1 VCNSCTIPATRGQQ
15 LFERP
20 EKDVSKVSGF
30 LNVIHSPCGKS
41 LCTRARVLASL
52 RSAAVLGVEALP
64 VIVEVDV
71 SFGLPV
77 FTMVG
82 LPDTSV
88 RESRDRV
95 RTAIRNSGFQF
106 PGHRITVNLAPADIR
121 KAGAS
126 YDLPIALGVL
136 AASGVVEPRLLDGI
150 VLLGELSLDGAI
162 QPIRG
167 VLPVAVAA
175 KREGKAAILLP
186 RANAAEAGVVE
197 GLKVLPVDS
206 LVEAVEVLNRGAGLK
221 REAGL
226 KGEAGLKREAG
237 LKASTT
243 DDSAAATSSYVV
255 PTFRSAAGPPPPSD
269 PQPDFAD
276 VIGQTMAK
284 RALEIA
290 AAGGHNLLFI
300 GAPGGGKTMMARR
313 LAGILPALEF
323 DEALDCT
330 SVHSVAGTLPPG
342 TALMHHRPFRAPH
355 HTISEVAMVGGGS
368 IPRPGEISLAHNG
381 VLFLDELPEFDRRVL
396 EALRQ
401 PLEEGRV
408 TIARA
413 ARTSSFP
420 ARFIFVA
427 AMNPCPC
434 GFLGDRRRACRC
446 TDPQVQRYAGRISGP
461 LRDRIDL
468 VVHVPAI
475 GTSALEG
482 GAANG
487 DASAVIRAR
496 VVDARA
502 RQRAR
507 FGEASQKL
515 NRQLD
520 GGELSEHCRLDARST
535 HMLEAAIQKF
545 CVSARGCAR
554 VLRVSRTIAD
564 LADCP
569 SIGTD
574 HVAEALQYRF
584 SEELPR

>member
-1 VCNSCTIPATRGQQ
+1 M
-15 LFERP
+15 
-20 EKDVSKVSGF
+20 
-30 LNVIHSPCGKS
+30 
-41 LCTRARVLASL
+41 
-52 RSAAVLGVEALP
+52 LGVEALP

-82 LPDTSV
+82 LPDASV

-95 RTAIRNSGFQF
+95 RTAIRNSGFEF

-136 AASGVVEPRLLDGI
+136 AASGVIEPRLIDGV
-150 VLLGELSLDGAI
+150 VLLGELSLDGTI

-175 KREGKAAILLP
+175 KREGKVAILLP
-186 RANAAEAGVVE
+186 RANAAEASVVE

-206 LVEAVEVLNRGAGLK
+206 LVEAVEALNGGLK
-221 REAGL
+221 DVAALVKAGS
-226 KGEAGLKREAG
+226 R
-237 LKASTT
+237 T
-243 DDSAAATSSYVV
+243 DRTDARGCA
-255 PTFRSAAGPPPPSD
+255 D
-269 PQPDFAD
+269 PEPDFAD
-276 VIGQTMAK
+276 VLGQSMAK

-290 AAGGHNLLFI
+290 AAGGHNALLI

-313 LAGILPALEF
+313 LPGILPALDF

-408 TIARA
+408 TIARS

-420 ARFIFVA
+420 ARFMLVA

-446 TDPQVQRYAGRISGP
+446 SDPQIQRYASRISGP

-468 VVHVPAI
+468 VVEVPAI
-475 GTSALEG
+475 GSGVRHDRSAHDCET
-482 GAANG
+482 
-487 DASAVIRAR
+487 SAVIRAR
-496 VVDARA
+496 IVEA
-502 RQRAR
+502 RQRQQVR
-507 FGEASQKL
+507 FGSASQRL
-515 NRQLD
+515 NRQLE
-520 GGELSEHCRLDARST
+520 GGELTEYCRLDARST
-535 HMLEAAIQKF
+535 HVLDAAIQKF
-545 CVSARGCAR
+545 CLSARGCDR

-564 LADCP
+564 LAD
-569 SIGTD
+569 SQGIATE

-584 SEELPR
+584 TESSPSLRHC

>member
-1 VCNSCTIPATRGQQ
+1 
-15 LFERP
+15 
-20 EKDVSKVSGF
+20 
-30 LNVIHSPCGKS
+30 
-41 LCTRARVLASL
+41 VLASL
-52 RSAAVLGVEALP
+52 RSAAVLGVEALA

-82 LPDTSV
+82 LPDASV

-95 RTAIRNSGFQF
+95 RTAIRNSGFEF

-136 AASGVVEPRLLDGI
+136 AASGVIEPRLIDGV

-175 KREGKAAILLP
+175 KREGKTAILLP
-186 RANAAEAGVVE
+186 RANAPEASVVE

-206 LVEAVEVLNRGAGLK
+206 LLEAVEVLNGG
-221 REAGL
+221 
-226 KGEAGLKREAG
+226 AG

-243 DDSAAATSSYVV
+243 DGTAHGPSPGTPHSPSPGAPHGTPHGPPHVVV
-255 PTFRSAAGPPPPSD
+255 PTFRSASPAD
-269 PQPDFAD
+269 PEPDFAD
-276 VIGQTMAK
+276 VVGQSMAK

-290 AAGGHNLLFI
+290 AAGGHNLLLI

-330 SVHSVAGTLPPG
+330 SVHSVAGTLPAG
-342 TALMHHRPFRAPH
+342 TALIQHRPFRAPH

-368 IPRPGEISLAHNG
+368 VPRPGEISLAHNG

-408 TIARA
+408 TVARA

-420 ARFIFVA
+420 ARFMLVA

-446 TDPQVQRYAGRISGP
+446 SEPQVQRYAGRISGP

-468 VVHVPAI
+468 VVEVPAI
-475 GTSALEG
+475 GSSVRDA

-487 DASAVIRAR
+487 RERSSAIRAR
-496 VVDARA
+496 VADARK
-502 RQRAR
+502 RQHAR
-507 FGEASQKL
+507 FGAASQRL
-515 NRQLD
+515 NRQLE

-535 HMLEAAIQKF
+535 QILEAAIQKF
-545 CVSARGCAR
+545 CLSARGCDR

-564 LADCP
+564 LAGQVP
-569 SIGTD
+569 IATE

-584 SEELPR
+584 SESSPNIRHN

>member
-1 VCNSCTIPATRGQQ
+1 MAV
-15 LFERP
+15 
-20 EKDVSKVSGF
+20 
-30 LNVIHSPCGKS
+30 
-41 LCTRARVLASL
+41 VLASL

-71 SFGLPV
+71 SFGKPV

-88 RESRDRV
+88 RESRDLV
-95 RTAIRNSGFQF
+95 RTAIRNSGFEF

-136 AASGVVEPRLLDGI
+136 AASGVIEPRLLDGV

-175 KREGKAAILLP
+175 RREGKVAILLP
-186 RANAAEAGVVE
+186 RANAPEASVVD

-206 LVEAVEVLNRGAGLK
+206 LVEAVEALKGGAGLSGD
-221 REAGL
+221 ACPVPASC
-226 KGEAGLKREAG
+226 GETRRSLGG
-237 LKASTT
+237 GGKAT
-243 DDSAAATSSYVV
+243 
-255 PTFRSAAGPPPPSD
+255 
-269 PQPDFAD
+269 
-276 VIGQTMAK
+276 
-284 RALEIA
+284 
-290 AAGGHNLLFI
+290 AAGGHNALLI

-313 LAGILPALEF
+313 LAGILPTLDFE
-323 DEALDCT
+323 EALDCT
-330 SVHSVAGTLPPG
+330 SVHSVAGTLPAG

-408 TIARA
+408 TIARS

-420 ARFIFVA
+420 ARFMLVA

-446 TDPQVQRYAGRISGP
+446 SDPQIQRYASRISGP

-468 VVHVPAI
+468 VVEVPAI
-475 GTSALEG
+475 GSGVRHDRSAHDCET
-482 GAANG
+482 
-487 DASAVIRAR
+487 SAVIRAR
-496 VVDARA
+496 IVEA
-502 RQRAR
+502 RQRQQVR
-507 FGEASQKL
+507 FGSASQ
-515 NRQLD
+515 
-520 GGELSEHCRLDARST
+520 
-535 HMLEAAIQKF
+535 
-545 CVSARGCAR
+545 
-554 VLRVSRTIAD
+554 
-564 LADCP
+564 
-569 SIGTD
+569 
-574 HVAEALQYRF
+574 
-584 SEELPR
+584 

>member
-1 VCNSCTIPATRGQQ
+1 M
-15 LFERP
+15 
-20 EKDVSKVSGF
+20 
-30 LNVIHSPCGKS
+30 
-41 LCTRARVLASL
+41 LASL
-52 RSAAVLGVEALP
+52 RSAAVFGVEALA
-64 VIVEVDV
+64 VVVEVDV

-82 LPDTSV
+82 LPDASV

-95 RTAIRNSGFQF
+95 RTAIRNSGYDF

-136 AASGVVEPRLLDGI
+136 AASGVIDPRVVEGV
-150 VLLGELSLDGAI
+150 VLLGELSLDGTI
-162 QPIRG
+162 QSIRG

-186 RANAAEAGVVE
+186 RANAPEASVVE
-197 GLKVLPVDS
+197 GLRVLAVDS
-206 LVEAVEVLNRGAGLK
+206 LVEAVEA
-221 REAGL
+221 
-226 KGEAGLKREAG
+226 
-237 LKASTT
+237 LKAGG
-243 DDSAAATSSYVV
+243 
-255 PTFRSAAGPPPPSD
+255 PTFRSAAAPAVDTD

-290 AAGGHNLLFI
+290 AAGGHNVLLI

-342 TALMHHRPFRAPH
+342 TALMHNRPFRAPH

-408 TIARA
+408 SIARS
-413 ARTSSFP
+413 ARTVSFP
-420 ARFIFVA
+420 ARFMLVA

-446 TDPQVQRYAGRISGP
+446 SDPQVQRYASRISGP

-468 VVHVPAI
+468 VVDVPAI
-475 GTSALEG
+475 GSSVRDDRRP
-482 GAANG
+482 G
-487 DASAVIRAR
+487 DCDSSPAVRAR
-496 VVDARA
+496 VVAAR
-502 RQRAR
+502 RLQRSR
-507 FGEASQKL
+507 FGGQSQRL
-515 NRQLD
+515 NRQLE
-520 GGELSEHCRLDARST
+520 GGDLGEYCRLDAHSARV
-535 HMLEAAIQKF
+535 LEAAIQQF
-545 CVSARGCAR
+545 FLSARGCDR

-564 LADCP
+564 LAGVP
-569 SIGTD
+569 LIATE
-574 HVAEALQYRF
+574 HLTEALQYRF
-584 SEELPR
+584 TESSPALRCN

>member
-1 VCNSCTIPATRGQQ
+1 
-15 LFERP
+15 
-20 EKDVSKVSGF
+20 
-30 LNVIHSPCGKS
+30 
-41 LCTRARVLASL
+41 VLASL
-52 RSAAVLGVEALP
+52 RSAAVFGVEAIP

-95 RTAIRNSGFQF
+95 KTAIRNSGFPF
-106 PGHRITVNLAPADIR
+106 PAHRITVNLAPADIR

-136 AASGVVEPRLLDGI
+136 AASGVIESRYVDGV
-150 VLLGELSLDGAI
+150 VLLGELSLDGSI
-162 QPIRG
+162 HSIRG

-175 KREGKAAILLP
+175 KREGQTAILLP
-186 RANAAEAGVVE
+186 RANAAEAAVVG
-197 GLKVLPVDS
+197 GLSVLAVDS
-206 LVEAVEVLNRGAGLK
+206 LVEAVEALNGGLDGGG
-221 REAGL
+221 GL
-226 KGEAGLKREAG
+226 T
-237 LKASTT
+237 ASGTG
-243 DDSAAATSSYVV
+243 DRPGGTSIVV
-255 PTFRSAAGPPPPSD
+255 PTLRSATIDAPE
-269 PQPDFAD
+269 PDFAD
-276 VIGQTMAK
+276 VIGQSLAK

-290 AAGGHNLLFI
+290 AAGGHNVLLI

-313 LAGILPALEF
+313 LGGILPPLQF

-330 SVHSVAGTLPPG
+330 SVHSVAGTLPSG
-342 TALMHHRPFRAPH
+342 IALMHARPFRAPH
-355 HTISEVAMVGGGS
+355 HTISEVAMVGGGA

-408 TIARA
+408 TVARA
-413 ARTSSFP
+413 ARTSVFP
-420 ARFIFVA
+420 ARFMLVA

-434 GFLGDRRRACRC
+434 GFFGDRRRTCRC
-446 TDPQVQRYAGRISGP
+446 SEPQIQRYESRISGP

-468 VVHVPAI
+468 VVQVPAI
-475 GTSALEG
+475 GSSIRDDATGSCDTSA
-482 GAANG
+482 
-487 DASAVIRAR
+487 AVRAR
-496 VVDARA
+496 VLECRS

-507 FGEASQKL
+507 FGATSARLNSQL
-515 NRQLD
+515 E
-520 GGELSEHCRLDARST
+520 GIELKNHCRLNPAGT
-535 HMLEAAIQKF
+535 VLLESAIQRF
-545 CVSARGCAR
+545 CLSARGCDR

-564 LADCP
+564 LARAP
-569 SIGTD
+569 SIDTD

-584 SEELPR
+584 SESSPGLRLS